1 VDEVHS
7 SWCVFH
13 GSDFLLHS
21 RSTLCSA
28 AIPGSFVF
36 AMVFMPIYALVTPE
50 IGFSTEYRGLVPR
63 LWGNSV
69 FYFSLLLVPIVCL
82 ARDYVWK

>member
-1 VDEVHS
+1 
-7 SWCVFH
+7 
-13 GSDFLLHS
+13 
-21 RSTLCSA
+21 
-28 AIPGSFVF
+28 
-36 AMVFMPIYALVTPE
+36 MVFMPIYALVAPA

-69 FYFSLLLVPIVCL
+69 FYFSLLLVPVVCL

>member
-1 VDEVHS
+1 MDEVYG
-7 SWCVFH
+7 SWCVSLAPF
-13 GSDFLLHS
+13 FVVAFPLNP
-21 RSTLCSA
+21 RSA

-36 AMVFMPIYALVTPE
+36 AMVFLPIYALVTPA

-82 ARDYVWK
+82 GRDYVWK